1 MRQYFEINKVDAE
14 QRMVFGYA
22 STAALDSQG
31 ETVTLDAMKGAWD
44 DYMKFA
50 NVREMH
56 GSSAVGVVKEHS
68 FDDKG
73 VFIGVKVVDDAA
85 WEKVV
90 EKVYKGFS
98 IGGQKLKDGYDKVT
112 KTITGLKL
120 TEISLVDRPAN
131 PEALIEV
138 FKADGFIAGQDPDA
152 DVPDDEPAPNE
163 VVATP
168 VVKVETA
175 PVEPVAVASIVPDT
189 AEVLKGLLGTV
200 EGRAMLADALEK
212 ANAPAVV
219 PEKSEL
225 RKSIAALAFT
235 DSEEVKKGLY
245 DVGCL
250 ADLICQL
257 SWLQSSATYEATYEN
272 DGSSLPA
279 QLAALVQQAGN
290 VLLEMVR
297 EEVGELVAGMKLPD
311 GMPAVT
317 MLTEVIA
324 MSAYGTDLKKYNEAI
339 DVIKAGARNS
349 ATDKDRIQKAHDLL
363 AELGA
368 GCTTEKHDHN
378 HDLNKMADFEKM
390 AGEMGTLRK
399 SFDDLNATHALL
411 KGTYDT
417 LKQTYDAAPKV
428 AKGQLRVVTKGE
440 GVGEV
445 DNGTQAIEIDP
456 VLKLDGTVDEA
467 ATAMKK
473 VHAGGGRPF
482 GQQP

>member
-1 MRQYFEINKVDAE
+1 MRQFFEISKVDAE
-14 QRMVFGYA
+14 QRMVYGYA

-73 VFIGVKVVDDAA
+73 VFVGVKVVDDAA

-138 FKADGFIAGQDPDA
+138 FKADGFVAGQDPDL
-152 DVPDDEPAPNE
+152 
-163 VVATP
+163 
-168 VVKVETA
+168 
-175 PVEPVAVASIVPDT
+175 EPVAEVAVVKDGVHPTEPGVLAPIVVDT
-189 AEVLKGLLGTV
+189 TAVLKSLLATA
-200 EGRAMLADALEK
+200 EGRAQIAAELEK
-212 ANAPAVV
+212 ANAPVV
-219 PEKSEL
+219 IPEKSDL
-225 RKSIAALAFT
+225 RKSIAALALT
-235 DSEEVKKGLY
+235 DADAIKKGLY
-245 DVGCL
+245 DVGTL
-250 ADLICQL
+250 ADLICSL
-257 SWLQSSATYEATYEN
+257 SWLQSCATYEATYEN

-290 VLLEMVR
+290 VLLAMVQ

-324 MSAYGTDLKKYNEAI
+324 MSAYGTDLKKYTEAL
-339 DVIKAGARNS
+339 DVVKAGARNS
-349 ATDKDRIQKAHDLL
+349 ATDKERIQKAHDLI

-368 GCTTEKHDHN
+368 DCATEKHDHT
-378 HDLNKMADFEKM
+378 HDLNKSADFEKM

-399 SFDDLNATHALL
+399 SFDDLTGAHALL
-411 KGTYDT
+411 KTTYDT
-417 LKQTYDAAPKV
+417 LKKTFDAAP
-428 AKGQLRVVTKGE
+428 APTKGQLRVVEKGTDSE
-440 GVGEV
+440 STITDAAPV
-445 DNGTQAIEIDP
+445 DSIAP
-456 VLKLDGTVDEA
+456 VLKQDGSVDDV

-482 GQQP
+482 GRQP